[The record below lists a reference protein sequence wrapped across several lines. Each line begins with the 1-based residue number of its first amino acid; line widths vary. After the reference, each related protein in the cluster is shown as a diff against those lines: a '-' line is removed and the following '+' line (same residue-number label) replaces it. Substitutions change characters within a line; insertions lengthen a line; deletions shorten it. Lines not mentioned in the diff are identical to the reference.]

1 MKTAHFVPL
10 TLVFVLSFFVLAR
23 SVSAAAPDGAGP
35 WADAVTSFSQGF
47 TKDGSSVPALR
58 SDPAAAL
65 GVAEDDTAEGHF
77 VSLGF
82 GGVLTLRFD
91 NPVRTGVL
99 VFEATNPNY
108 PAEKATIS
116 VSADGVSWTSAG
128 SISQDGQVS
137 LPEGITCAKYVKI
150 TDTSIKEDFVEGSAD
165 AYDVD
170 GVKAVGTE
178 PCSNPTPTPS
188 PTPTPTPDGCGPDT
202 NVNISGNGA
211 GSVNKVIKNGSNST
225 SVVVGAQS
233 KVKTTVKTK
242 AVSGNNKVK
251 NNTGGG
257 VTVTSGSSTSSTTV
271 GTVVGGTTVS
281 VTNSCCGCGES
292 CSHKTE

>member
-1 MKTAHFVPL
+1 V
-10 TLVFVLSFFVLAR
+10 
-23 SVSAAAPDGAGP
+23 
-35 WADAVTSFSQGF
+35 
-47 TKDGSSVPALR
+47 
-58 SDPAAAL
+58 

-108 PAEKATIS
+108 PVEKATVS
-116 VSADGVSWTSAG
+116 VSADGVNWTSAG
-128 SISQDGQVS
+128 NISQDGQVS
-137 LPEGITCAKYVKI
+137 LPEGITCANYVKI
-150 TDTSIKEDFVEGSAD
+150 TDTSVKEDFAEGSAD

-178 PCSNPTPTPS
+178 PCTNTTPA
-188 PTPTPTPDGCGPDT
+188 PTPTPTPGGCGPDT
-202 NVNISGNGA
+202 NVTISGNGA
-211 GSVNKVIKNGSNST
+211 GSVNKVIKNGANST

-233 KVKTTVKTK
+233 KVKNTVKTK
-242 AVSGNNKVK
+242 AVTGNNKAK

-257 VTVTSGSSTSSTTV
+257 VTVTSKSSTATTTV
-271 GTVVGGTTVS
+271 ETVIGGTNVS
-281 VTNSCCGCGES
+281 VTNSCCACGPT
-292 CSHKTE
+292 CTHNTE